1 MSTDELKYVFR
12 HYGFL
17 MTTNE
22 KWAHKHLAGTLK
34 ATLGRSD
41 AAAQADV
48 KSGTTQ
54 FRKLLSDDP
63 NVLDLA
69 RNGYDA
75 FVLST
80 GRRILQEHRDKII
93 FNYCPRCG
101 VLARTPK
108 ARQCR
113 CCGHDWHNRTDT

>member
-1 MSTDELKYVFR
+1 MSADELKYVFR
-12 HYGFL
+12 HYGYL
-17 MTTNE
+17 MTANE
-22 KWAHKHLAGTLK
+22 KGAYKHLAGTLK

-41 AAAQADV
+41 PAAQADV
-48 KSGTTQ
+48 KSEATQ

-80 GRRILQEHRDKII
+80 GGRILQDHRDKII

-101 VLARTPK
+101 ALARTPK

-113 CCGHDWHNRTDT
+113 FCGHDWHNHTDT